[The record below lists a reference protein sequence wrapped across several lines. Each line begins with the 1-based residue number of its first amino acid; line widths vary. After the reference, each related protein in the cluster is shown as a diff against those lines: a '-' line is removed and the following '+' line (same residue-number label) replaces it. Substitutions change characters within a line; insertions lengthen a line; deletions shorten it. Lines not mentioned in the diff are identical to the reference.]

1 MEQSKSH
8 ILWAL
13 MLGITDNLQVRRI
26 VEQLFAD
33 DVFSESDKDEILA
46 ETSRCRRCCLLMD
59 KLPRTGPDAFERLLQ
74 ALRLSGLGFLADN
87 IAGNKLI
94 M

>member
-8 ILWAL
+8 VLWAL
-13 MLGITDNLQVRRI
+13 MLGITDNVQVRRI

-33 DVFSESDKDEILA
+33 GVFNESDKDEILA
-46 ETSRCRRCCLLMD
+46 ETSICRRCCLLMD